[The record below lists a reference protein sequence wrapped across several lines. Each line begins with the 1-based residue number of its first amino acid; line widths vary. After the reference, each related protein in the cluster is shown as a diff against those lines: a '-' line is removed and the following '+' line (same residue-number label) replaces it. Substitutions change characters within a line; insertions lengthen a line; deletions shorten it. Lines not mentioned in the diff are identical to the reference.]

1 MTPRDAIAL
10 HKTAYESRNPS
21 ALLDALAPGCLYE
34 MPLLR
39 SRMVGRAE
47 IAEGLRLALAATSRC
62 TLETDREREAGN
74 LGMAEGRMTADL
86 VREGTTATLPFAIVT
101 ETGEG
106 GISRISL
113 YLDARPYRLW
123 ADGPVMAMTGRA
135 GEDR

>member
-10 HKTAYESRNPS
+10 HNAAYETRDPD

-47 IAEGLRLALAATSRC
+47 IAEGLRLALAATTRC
-62 TLETDREREAGN
+62 VLETGREREAGD
-74 LGMAEGRMTADL
+74 LAMAEGTMTADL
-86 VREGTTATLPFAIVT
+86 TREGTTATLPYAIVA
-101 ETGEG
+101 EAGEG

-113 YLDARPYRLW
+113 YLDARPFRLW
-123 ADGPVMAMTGRA
+123 ADGPVMAMT
-135 GEDR
+135 EEQ